1 MIAADCHYM
10 ISSSKQNSR
19 LLWEHSVI
27 IVLSNKKQPLRYYHL
42 MWYSRLQPRPAL
54 PSAPLEKTGWAR
66 GRRRRPPRSGSG
78 QVADVVA
85 DALHAV
91 VVVVAVAGAVEVGLE
106 AVVARLRYF
115 PSLASWT
122 RVVDRRY
129 CECQS

>member
-1 MIAADCHYM
+1 
-10 ISSSKQNSR
+10 
-19 LLWEHSVI
+19 
-27 IVLSNKKQPLRYYHL
+27 
-42 MWYSRLQPRPAL
+42 MWCSRLQPRPAL

-91 VVVVAVAGAVEVGLE
+91 VVVAVGAVEVGLE
-106 AVVARLRYF
+106 VVVARLRYF